1 MMRPAHIALFFLL
14 LACAF
19 VAAPASSWAGAAPG
33 SPGCDFTAI
42 KRSLYGTESAGDY
55 TATNPTGA
63 AGRYQFMPATRAS
76 YLRRHPECK
85 ADDGRSGAVAC
96 STTAQWISRN
106 CWRVQ
111 ECIMDAFTADN
122 LAQIRRDPACQQLL
136 AGARQVTGT
145 KNRSPTLTCTATES
159 GLIAAFHLGGWDECR
174 KMLANGHGDNDG
186 ATQTAWYTCH
196 HGGLPVPGACT
207 PSDPNTSGSTG
218 GPTGT
223 QAQLDFSGIDL
234 SGPLDPLRD
243 WWDASLML
251 MAEQFT
257 LNMEAQVQAIGMIF
271 DAKHQL
277 ETQRLFQEKVAE
289 AHKDY
294 QPSEQM
300 CTFGTFARD
309 LVATERTA
317 NLTRN
322 AVAEHILEKE
332 VGQGETMYADISQGN
347 LSRIAQFRKKFCDPS
362 DNVNGLRELC
372 PEGAPVEMR
381 NRDINFTQTLD
392 QPLSLDINLNDATVT
407 QDEETVFALVDNLF
421 ATDPLPRAPK
431 EAGDLRKFNYN
442 YLNLRS
448 ITAMRGIARNS
459 IANIIAMKTAT
470 PNRDD
475 ETNGPYLRALM
486 REFGLP
492 DEEIFKIL
500 GENPSYNAQM
510 EFLTRK
516 IYQNPQFYTNLYD
529 KPANVQRIRA
539 AMKAIKL
546 MQDRDIQAALQRR
559 EMLMSIMLELKLRDE
574 GDDVYNAAENALFNN
589 SITST
594 GVEP

>member
-1 MMRPAHIALFFLL
+1 VPGN
-14 LACAF
+14 CA
-19 VAAPASSWAGAAPG
+19 
-33 SPGCDFTAI
+33 
-42 KRSLYGTESAGDY
+42 
-55 TATNPTGA
+55 
-63 AGRYQFMPATRAS
+63 
-76 YLRRHPECK
+76 
-85 ADDGRSGAVAC
+85 
-96 STTAQWISRN
+96 
-106 CWRVQ
+106 
-111 ECIMDAFTADN
+111 
-122 LAQIRRDPACQQLL
+122 
-136 AGARQVTGT
+136 VTG
-145 KNRSPTLTCTATES
+145 
-159 GLIAAFHLGGWDECR
+159 G
-174 KMLANGHGDNDG
+174 
-186 ATQTAWYTCH
+186 
-196 HGGLPVPGACT
+196 
-207 PSDPNTSGSTG
+207 PNTSGG
-218 GPTGT
+218 NVAGPTGT
-223 QAQLDFSGIDL
+223 LAQLNFTGVDL
-234 SGPLDPLRD
+234 SGPEDPLRD
-243 WWDASLML
+243 WWDAALML

-257 LNMEAQVQAIGMIF
+257 LNMEAQVEAIGMMF

-309 LVATERTA
+309 LVATERTT
-317 NLTRN
+317 NLTRT

-332 VGQGETMYADISQGN
+332 VGQGETMYADTSKGS

-362 DNVNGLRELC
+362 DNINGLRELC
-372 PEGAPVEMR
+372 PQGGPLELR

-392 QPLSLDINLNDATVT
+392 QPLSLDIDFNDANVT

-421 ATDPLPRAPK
+421 ATDPLPRAPE

-470 PNRDD
+470 PNKDD
-475 ETNGPYLRALM
+475 ESNAPYLRALM

-516 IYQNPQFYTNLYD
+516 MYQNPQFYTNLYD
-529 KPANVQRIRA
+529 KPANIKRIRA

-574 GDDVYNAAENALFNN
+574 GDAVYNATENSLFNN
-589 SITST
+589 SVTST
-594 GVEP
+594 TGM

>member
-1 MMRPAHIALFFLL
+1 MM
-14 LACAF
+14 ACVFTAMTK
-19 VAAPASSWAGAAPG
+19 PSWATSVPG
-33 SPGCDFTAI
+33 TPGCDFSAI
-42 KRSLYGTESAGDY
+42 KRSLFGTESGGDY
-55 TATNPTGA
+55 TRTNSIGA
-63 AGRYQFMPATRAS
+63 AGRYQFMPGTRAD
-76 YLRRHPECK
+76 YIRKHPECK
-85 ADDGRSGAVAC
+85 TASGKPPTAC
-96 STTAQWISRN
+96 STTAQWISRD
-106 CWRVQ
+106 CWPVQ
-111 ECIMDAFTADN
+111 ECLMDAFTNDN
-122 LAQIRRDPACQQLL
+122 LQRIRKDPACQQLL

-145 KNRSPTLTCTATES
+145 KNKQPTLTCTATES
-159 GLIAAFHLGGWDECR
+159 GLIAAFHLGGWDEC
-174 KMLANGHGDNDG
+174 KDMLANGHGDSDG

-196 HGGLPVPGACT
+196 HGGLPVPGNCT
-207 PSDPNTSGSTG
+207 PSPPNTSGDNID

-223 QAQLDFSGIDL
+223 KDQLDFSGIDL

-257 LNMEAQVQAIGMIF
+257 LNMEAQVQAVGMMF

-277 ETQRLFQEKVAE
+277 ETQRLFQEKMAE

-309 LVATERTA
+309 LMATERTT

-332 VGQGETMYADISQGN
+332 VGQGETMYADTSKGS

-372 PEGAPVEMR
+372 PQGAPVEMR

-392 QPLSLDINLNDATVT
+392 QPLSLDIDLNDSDVS

-431 EAGDLRKFNYN
+431 EAGELRKFNYN

-475 ETNGPYLRALM
+475 QTNAPYLRALM

-492 DEEIFKIL
+492 DEEILKIL
-500 GENPSYNAQM
+500 GENPSYYAQM

-516 IYQNPQFYTNLYD
+516 MYQSPQFYTNLYD
-529 KPANVQRIRA
+529 KPANIQRIRA

-559 EMLMSIMLELKLRDE
+559 EMLMSMLLELKLREE
-574 GDDVYNAAENALFNN
+574 GDDVYNAVENSLFNN
-589 SITST
+589 SISNT
-594 GVEP
+594 GPAATAEP